1 VDTVATT
8 NDYEPIEIHGYFR
21 SHTHLPIWEVLDKA
35 GIWRRVGITVDFTYC
50 DSSSEAEAALFE
62 GRVDLVSGN
71 HISPYALVARGKP
84 IVSLASP
91 TNGVSDRLISREPI
105 SSLAQLRGKRVI
117 DTTVL
122 DNGGGYNHIR
132 GNHMLYVLEAGLE
145 LKDVQW
151 VEIAD
156 KMSSEFRV
164 AQFHALKEGEGDV
177 TFVTGDAQKY
187 EQAGFSVLQL
197 PRLPMINGP
206 TLTTTVTALNKY
218 DRFGERLV
226 LAQVLGIHYAR
237 THREETE
244 KLLEGLKQREPEA
257 RGVSYNSVAKLL
269 AKPYPD
275 HQAVANAYRLCCM
288 KAPEAKEISP
298 LALWD
303 LHFLRQLDNS
313 GFINQLYESH

>member
-1 VDTVATT
+1 MPETKYD
-8 NDYEPIEIHGYFR
+8 PIEINGYFR
-21 SHTHLPIWEVLDKA
+21 SHTHLPLWEVLDKA
-35 GIWRRVGITVDFTYC
+35 GIWRQVGITVYFTYC

-71 HISPYALVARGKP
+71 HISPYALVAKGKP

-91 TNGVSDRLISREPI
+91 TNGVSDRLVTRAPV
-105 SSLAQLRGKRVI
+105 SSVAEIRGKRI
-117 DTTVL
+117 LDTTVT
-122 DNGGGYNHIR
+122 DSGGGYNHIR
-132 GNHMLYVLEAGLE
+132 GNHMLYVLEARLE
-145 LKDVQW
+145 LNDVRW

-156 KMSSEFRV
+156 RMSTEFRA
-164 AQFHALKEGEGDV
+164 AQFEAMMHGEGDV
-177 TFVTGDAQKY
+177 AFVTGGTEKY
-187 EQAGFSVLQL
+187 EKEGFHVLPL

-226 LAQVLGIHYAR
+226 LAQVLGIHFAR
-237 THREETE
+237 AHREETE
-244 KLLEGLKQREPEA
+244 KLLDGLKQREPEA

-288 KAPEAKEISP
+288 KAPEAKELSP

-303 LHFLRQLDNS
+303 LHYLRQLDNS
-313 GFINQLYESH
+313 GFIDRLYQGQ